1 MTKEHLIDNTFHP
14 KKRIFREAW
23 DELNKDDV
31 AEKIISQTDAYE
43 TVGVS
48 KEMKQQKMVDD
59 ENELE
64 TFIFKTEEL
73 VNNIGKS

>member
-1 MTKEHLIDNTFHP
+1 MIDNTFHP

-23 DELNKDDV
+23 DELNKNDV
-31 AEKIISQTDAYE
+31 AEKIISQTDAYD

-48 KEMKQQKMVDD
+48 KEKKQQKMVDD

-73 VNNIGKS
+73 VNKIGKS